1 MKKTD
6 YFEALERLAKNALSA
21 VKLACGSG
29 CKTSREE
36 VTKIRLE
43 CDKEV
48 CALENALFEDF
59 ITPIERDNIAALA
72 HSLWRVSDKAI
83 ELYLIYSQRPKG
95 IENGEEALCITLAEK
110 LLSATKMLREIRSP
124 EKTPSF
130 CDFREILRKAFEAHN
145 EYLSLINSGS
155 VPRSYARR
163 AFSVA
168 KVRGELS
175 RCFDEL
181 VEVMLGSI

>member
-1 MKKTD
+1 MKKTN
-6 YFEALERLAKNALSA
+6 YFEVLEKLANNAFYA
-21 VKLACGSG
+21 VKIACGSET
-29 CKTSREE
+29 KTGREE
-36 VTKIRLE
+36 ITKIRLD

-83 ELYLIYSQRPKG
+83 ELYVTYSQRPKG
-95 IENGEEALCITLAEK
+95 IANGEEELCITLAER
-110 LLSATKMLREIRSP
+110 LFEATSMLREIRSP
-124 EKTPSF
+124 EKIPRF
-130 CDFREILRKAFEAHN
+130 CDFRDILRKAFEAHN
-145 EYLSLINSGS
+145 EYLLLINNGS
-155 VPRSYARR
+155 LPRSCARR

-168 KVRGELS
+168 RVRAELS